1 MKHAMRGNTVL
12 KVVCY
17 ADDILV
23 LCRSRADLETM
34 MNIIAKKFEN
44 FGLKLAESKTAT
56 MTWNTD
62 EDTKNEESL
71 ITVNGVQLKNVR
83 EFRYLGHTL
92 TNEAKP
98 KYLTSQIGL
107 AYAAWNDHKKMLTDR
122 RINLRTRV
130 RIAESVV
137 RSRLT
142 YALQTDRLP
151 VHDRK
156 KLDSIWLRMCRKMVR
171 NGFRR
176 VGGENEDSIKFFYKN
191 EDIARICKTQ
201 PASVFCEIQ
210 HLKFVG
216 HVTRMENDAP
226 QKQWLFAKTHSGQ
239 TDQWKLLAR
248 DWNMEPG
255 QIRRVVANRKSL
267 QELLNATTK

>member
-12 KVVCY
+12 KIVCY
-17 ADDILV
+17 AYDILV

-44 FGLKLAESKTAT
+44 FGLKLAESKTVT

-156 KLDSIWLRMCRKMVR
+156 KLDSIWFSEFC
-171 NGFRR
+171 
-176 VGGENEDSIKFFYKN
+176 
-191 EDIARICKTQ
+191 
-201 PASVFCEIQ
+201 VF
-210 HLKFVG
+210 
-216 HVTRMENDAP
+216 M
-226 QKQWLFAKTHSGQ
+226 AKTLGFQVNLKSAPTGRSETTFSHSQ
-239 TDQWKLLAR
+239 TY
-248 DWNMEPG
+248 
-255 QIRRVVANRKSL
+255 
-267 QELLNATTK
+267 